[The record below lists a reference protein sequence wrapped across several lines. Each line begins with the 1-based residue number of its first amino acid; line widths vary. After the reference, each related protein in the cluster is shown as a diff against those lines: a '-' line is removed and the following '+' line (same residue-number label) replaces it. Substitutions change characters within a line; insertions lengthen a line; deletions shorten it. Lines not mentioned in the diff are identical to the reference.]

1 MTEIR
6 LPLPSAACRLPP
18 AACSKLGPHHGALS
32 AGGWAKLRLA
42 FPHVGHGLGCP
53 LGSGG
58 SVDNSRDVRSGSS
71 DAAYASI
78 AAIVALFLRSSN
90 TILSY
95 VSRFVCHVYC
105 RYSV

>member
-1 MTEIR
+1 MPFVKFDFGDWAVIASNYR
-6 LPLPSAACRLPP
+6 P
-18 AACSKLGPHHGALS
+18 
-32 AGGWAKLRLA
+32 AGGWAKLLLA
-42 FPHVGHGLGCP
+42 FPHVGHCLGCP

-58 SVDNSRDVRSGSS
+58 SVDSSRDVRSGSS

-78 AAIVALFLRSSN
+78 AAIVALFFRSSN